1 MKAISA
7 DIRAIL
13 VLLWIL
19 VLKMW
24 LSHLTF
30 LASLLVRKFLHH
42 QLVMAVRVFDPAT
55 VRVAILVAVHVAGL
69 LAVLQ
74 DEAVDHVPDH
84 LVAVTGHLLEIL
96 IHEFVHG
103 HDPRVADVTGPT
115 AVIGLAFFVICQFK
129 RLFPRISVR
138 MFVLFARG

>member
-42 QLVMAVRVFDPAT
+42 QLVMAVRVFDHAT

-84 LVAVTGHLLEIL
+84 LVAVTGHLPELI
-96 IHEFVHG
+96 IHEFVLG
-103 HDPRVADVTGPT
+103 HDPHAADVTGPT
-115 AVIGLAFFVICQFK
+115 TVIGRAFFVICQIK
-129 RLFPRISVR
+129 RLFPRFRVR

>member
-1 MKAISA
+1 VKAISA
-7 DIRAIL
+7 YIRAIL

-24 LSHLTF
+24 LTHLTF

-42 QLVMAVRVFDPAT
+42 QLVMAVRVLDPAT
-55 VRVAILVAVHVAGL
+55 VRVVILVAVNVAGL
-69 LAVLQ
+69 VAVLQ
-74 DEAVDHVPDH
+74 NEAEDHVPDH
-84 LVAVTGHLLEIL
+84 LVAVTGHLELL

-115 AVIGLAFFVICQFK
+115 AVIGRAFFVICQFK
-129 RLFPRISVR
+129 RLFPRFRVR